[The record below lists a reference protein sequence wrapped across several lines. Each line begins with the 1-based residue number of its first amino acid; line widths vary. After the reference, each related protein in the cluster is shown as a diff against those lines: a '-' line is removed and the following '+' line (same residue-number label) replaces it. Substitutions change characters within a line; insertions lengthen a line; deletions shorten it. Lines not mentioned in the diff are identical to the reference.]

1 MANTKVIRFK
11 KNDEI
16 ISELKK
22 YCQKNNIFSAWF
34 SGLGAAYSTDL
45 AVYNIETKKYLRKSF
60 SGKLEIINY
69 VGNISKLGGEII
81 VHSHGTFCDDDFQ
94 AFAGHVDKI
103 IVSGTAEILLTTLNQ
118 NLTRAKNE
126 ETGLNL
132 LDIENN

>member
-1 MANTKVIRFK
+1 MGNSKVIRLK

-16 ISELKK
+16 VTELKN
-22 YCQKNNIFSAWF
+22 YCQKNNISSAWF

-45 AVYNIETKKYLRKSF
+45 AVYDIETKTYLRKSF

-69 VGNISKLGGEII
+69 TGNISKMNDKII

-103 IVSGTAEILLTTLNQ
+103 FVSGTAEILLTILDQ

-132 LDIENN
+132 LEIEND